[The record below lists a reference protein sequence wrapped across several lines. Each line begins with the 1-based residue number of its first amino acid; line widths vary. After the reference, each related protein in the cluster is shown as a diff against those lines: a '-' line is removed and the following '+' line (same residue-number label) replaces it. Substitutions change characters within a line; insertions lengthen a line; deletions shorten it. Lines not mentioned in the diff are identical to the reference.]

1 MARLPDSQTTPF
13 HSTVMQSSNQSSRVH
28 GNIGLGVFFLA
39 LGIVIFSHT
48 FADSHPDLADA
59 VALASFS
66 LPLLGLAFV
75 QWRSGYLWRTLS
87 PGKQGLHRT
96 EAPGV
101 FWFLTAFKCIM
112 GVAVVGYMV
121 WVYFSGQ

>member
-1 MARLPDSQTTPF
+1 M
-13 HSTVMQSSNQSSRVH
+13 
-28 GNIGLGVFFLA
+28 GV
-39 LGIVIFSHT
+39 VIFSRT
-48 FADSHPDLADA
+48 FVDTHPDLADA

-66 LPLLGLAFV
+66 LPLFGIAFL

-87 PGKQGLHRT
+87 VGKQGLHRT

-112 GVAVVGYMV
+112 GVAVVAYTV
-121 WVYFSGQ
+121 WAYSSGQ